1 MTSLPLLDTPAAL
14 EALSR
19 VEVVY
24 TDLDG
29 TLLAPGGNALADA
42 QGQPSFALAE
52 AIVGLNTAGLTV
64 VPISGREV
72 DQLFE
77 LTRLL
82 GWSDFIAEAGAV
94 AVHGSRPN
102 ATVTFNRGIWPAEL
116 VGPAQPTPFERIT
129 ASGAYDALVDA
140 FPARIEYYTEGRVRQ
155 ATHLLR
161 GCIDAAEAQ
170 IVLDAI
176 EPPIDIVD
184 NGALRWRGTLECE
197 DATPHAYH
205 LVARGVS
212 KSGAIAAD
220 LAHRGLEPSQA
231 AAIGD
236 SATDIEM
243 ADQVSLMV
251 LVANA
256 LESAGVN
263 AELARNRRG
272 NVVATT
278 RERSDGW
285 VEFARTWLAAR
296 KHMSRHTHL

>member
-1 MTSLPLLDTPAAL
+1 MVTLPPLDSPAAL
-14 EALSR
+14 KALSR

-42 QGQPSFALAE
+42 QGQPSLVLAE

-94 AVHGSRPN
+94 TVRGTRPN
-102 ATVTFNRGIWPAEL
+102 ATVTFNRGIWPTEL
-116 VGPAQPTPFERIT
+116 VGPGQPTPFERIT
-129 ASGAYDALVDA
+129 ASGAYDALVAA
-140 FPARIEYYTEGRVRQ
+140 FPGHIEYYTEGRVRQ

-161 GCIDAAEAQ
+161 GCIDATEAQ
-170 IVLDAI
+170 KVIAAI

-184 NGALRWRGTLECE
+184 NGALRWRGTLECG

-243 ADQVSLMV
+243 ADQVGLMV

-256 LESAGVN
+256 LESPGVLST
-263 AELARNRRG
+263 LARTHRR

-278 RERSDGW
+278 QERSDGW
-285 VEFARTWLAAR
+285 AEFARAWLAA
-296 KHMSRHTHL
+296 HQHTRL